1 MTDADFY
8 FARTLVITTPQAG
21 YFQQKLIIFVRNT
34 LEKYEKSI
42 KLPYSGIKMTFILN
56 RLLKSPIFESKFGL
70 FGILKFSVWFKHV
83 FLYDFNKKVSHNHS
97 RNKVA
102 LKWPLKNNLTLIPVV
117 RAQQNS
123 FHSKINFFSRV
134 CFSSLSAPSFFQ
146 KALHSIKPRQG
157 ELLTNQEA
165 AF

>member
-1 MTDADFY
+1 MTGADFY
-8 FARTLVITTPQAG
+8 FARTITTPQAG
-21 YFQQKLIIFVRNT
+21 YFRRKWIIFVRNT

-56 RLLKSPIFESKFGL
+56 QLPKRPILGSKFGL

-123 FHSKINFFSRV
+123 FHSKINFFLGFVFPLSR
-134 CFSSLSAPSFFQ
+134 LRRSFKKLFTQ
-146 KALHSIKPRQG
+146 SNHARVSY
-157 ELLTNQEA
+157 
-165 AF
+165 